1 MISDWRTVL
10 FLAVLAVLFGLIHYL
25 YHKRKMGFPLVV
37 CVGMM
42 AGALLGLVMQL
53 MAGFPDDPTKVVF
66 IKETTNW
73 FQLFGNGY
81 IDLIKMIVIPLV
93 IISIA
98 HVVINMD
105 SGKTMSRL
113 VKRTLLVTLVMTAIA
128 AVIGIVFGILFDVG
142 SGSAISSEAA
152 KAKPKDVVSVAST
165 LRALIPGNLVDSM
178 VKNKPD
184 MEAFLHKLIDGLH
197 KTMMNMAL
205 LILDYMPW
213 AVIALLANT
222 IAQKGLASILDVGIF
237 IIALYV
243 ALIVQFIIQILAVML
258 HGVNPIHYLKK
269 SVALLILAF
278 TSRSSAGCLPV
289 TIETLVTRLGV
300 NQGTASFVAGFGTTA
315 GMQGCAGVFP
325 AMLIVYVCHLTGTPL
340 DITMLVMTVIVV
352 TIGSLGIAGIPGTAT
367 MAASVSLSGV
377 GMASSFSLIGP
388 ILAIDPLIDMMRTM
402 VNVSGSVT
410 NSIMIDKQLGT
421 LDMTKYNSH

>member
-1 MISDWRTVL
+1 
-10 FLAVLAVLFGLIHYL
+10 
-25 YHKRKMGFPLVV
+25 
-37 CVGMM
+37 
-42 AGALLGLVMQL
+42 
-53 MAGFPDDPTKVVF
+53 
-66 IKETTNW
+66 
-73 FQLFGNGY
+73 
-81 IDLIKMIVIPLV
+81 
-93 IISIA
+93 
-98 HVVINMD
+98 
-105 SGKTMSRL
+105 
-113 VKRTLLVTLVMTAIA
+113 
-128 AVIGIVFGILFDVG
+128 
-142 SGSAISSEAA
+142 
-152 KAKPKDVVSVAST
+152 
-165 LRALIPGNLVDSM
+165 
-178 VKNKPD
+178 
-184 MEAFLHKLIDGLH
+184 
-197 KTMMNMAL
+197 MMNMAL

-278 TSRSSAGCLPV
+278 TSRS
-289 TIETLVTRLGV
+289 
-300 NQGTASFVAGFGTTA
+300 
-315 GMQGCAGVFP
+315 MQGCAGVFP